1 MNLVVGGVKSY
12 HRDKLTGRWSE
23 QLFKVYVGF
32 KVNVCSNLCI
42 ASDGAVLE
50 VRTKNPDELFIAT
63 VNMLERFDHQRM
75 LEQMATMKEQHFTR
89 NHFEQLIGTIRVQY
103 YHPDNDS
110 TRWLGDQ
117 QIGQVVRGYY
127 ENPNFKA
134 DSDGNISVWNVYNLF
149 TEANKSSY
157 VDTFLE
163 RSNWCFQIFT

>member
-1 MNLVVGGVKSY
+1 
-12 HRDKLTGRWSE
+12 
-23 QLFKVYVGF
+23 
-32 KVNVCSNLCI
+32 
-42 ASDGAVLE
+42 
-50 VRTKNPDELFIAT
+50 
-63 VNMLERFDHQRM
+63 M
-75 LEQMATMKEQHFTR
+75 LEQMSAMQERHFTR
-89 NHFEQLIGTIRVQY
+89 NHFEKLIGTIRVQY

-157 VDTFLE
+157 VDSLVD
-163 RSNWCFQIFT
+163 RSAWCFQIFT